1 MHTDFIIVN
10 EYCQRTNMDPSFFV
24 LLEEG
29 GLINTYIEEGIE
41 YFPSSQLHDLER
53 YSRMYYDLSINI
65 EGIEA
70 IHHMLNRMENLQKEL
85 DMLRSRLRLYE
96 SDEY

>member
-10 EYCQRTNMDPSFFV
+10 EYCQQTNMDPSFFV

-29 GLINTYIEEGIE
+29 GLINTYIEEGIV